1 MDRREMMEF
10 LAARRT
16 YRRFAQ
22 RPVPQEVVE
31 DILQA
36 ARLASSAAN
45 RQPLKFVV
53 VQTPQAVAAVNG
65 LVRWAGYLPKEV
77 GTPKPQ
83 ECPTLYVAVLQ
94 DTGISQDCDTD
105 AGLALANMTAAA
117 WAAGVG
123 SCIMQAIDRAR
134 LCELLGLPENLNLH
148 SMTAFGYP
156 THRSAVVELQ
166 NGDVKYY
173 VDAARDYYVPKR
185 SVEELVWK
193 RL

>member
-1 MDRREMMEF
+1 MMEF
-10 LAARRT
+10 LASRRT

-31 DILQA
+31 NILQA

-53 VQTPQAVAAVNG
+53 VQTPQAVAAVNA
-65 LVRWAGYLPKEV
+65 LVRWAGYLPREI
-77 GTPKPQ
+77 GTPTAE
-83 ECPTLYVAVLQ
+83 ECPTLYVALLQ
-94 DTGISQDCDTD
+94 DTALSPGSDTD

-123 SCIMQAIDRAR
+123 SCIMQAIDKPQ
-134 LCELLGLPENLNLH
+134 LCALFGLPEQLSLH
-148 SMTAFGYP
+148 SVTAFGYP
-156 THRSAVVELQ
+156 AHRAQVVEMQ

-173 VDAARDYYVPKR
+173 VDSARDYYVPKR
-185 SVEELVWK
+185 SVGELVFK